1 MTSLV
6 RMVGGLRVVPN
17 HRWHTLAFLAG
28 SSGRSPVYL
37 GVEVDASAI
46 LARQS
51 ESAGCSVV
59 AQVVAAVGTVWARHP
74 EANSS
79 FESLGLPLVVRHRDV
94 DVKLA
99 FDVSVDGTR
108 TVQSAVLPAAQS
120 ISPAAITE
128 WITDTRERL
137 ESGDRGPAQAFR
149 FLPGVVGRAVF
160 DIATFLPWS
169 HRALGTV
176 AVTSLGHR
184 PIRHFYSDGGT
195 TMTVGIGRMIDS
207 VALVDDRAVDRTI
220 LPLSLTFDHRVIDGA
235 LAAEV
240 AADLASELEMSGS
253 TTAAELERIV

>member
-6 RMVGGLRVVPN
+6 SLVENLRVVPN
-17 HRWHTLAFLAG
+17 SRWHTLAFLAG

-37 GVEVDASAI
+37 GIEVDASAV
-46 LARQS
+46 LTRKNGPGGS
-51 ESAGCSVV
+51 SVV

-79 FESLGLPLVVRHRDV
+79 FASLGLPFVAHHRDV
-94 DVKLA
+94 DVKLT
-99 FDVSVDGTR
+99 FDVTVEGTR

-120 ISPAAITE
+120 KSATEISE
-128 WITDTRERL
+128 WIDDTRARL
-137 ESGDRGPAQAFR
+137 ESGDRGPAQALR
-149 FLPGVVGRAVF
+149 FLPGIVGRAAF

-184 PIRHFYSDGGT
+184 PIRHFFSDGGT

-207 VALVDDRAVDRTI
+207 VTLVDDRVVDRTVI
-220 LPLSLTFDHRVIDGA
+220 PLSLTFDHRVIDGA

-240 AADLASELEMSGS
+240 AADLASALETSGS
-253 TTAAELERIV
+253 TTAPELERIV